1 MSIVFKFIKRL
12 LLFVTATLTLG
23 VVVVVAVYIYIAPEL
38 PSLEEIKTIRVQ
50 TPLRVYTSEGNL
62 IAVFGD
68 KRRVP
73 IDIAEVPSQI
83 IDAFIAAEDDRFYEH
98 LGVDYEG
105 LIRATINLIQTG
117 QRTQGGSTITMQ
129 LARNFFL
136 TNQRTYERKI
146 KEIYLALII
155 ERLLSKEEI
164 LNLYLNKIF
173 MGKRAYGIAAAAE
186 IYYGKNIGELTL
198 AQNAMIAGLPKAPSI
213 YNPLANPKK
222 ALERRAYVLGRMLKL
237 EMISSAEYEMAM
249 AAPITAAEHNIKVE
263 LDAPYVAEMAR
274 AYMVEQYGDKA
285 YSDGFDVYTTVR
297 LTMQQEAQASLRRG
311 LLDYDRRHGWRGA
324 KEQIAAEDLSNPE
337 ALEKELKNL
346 PKVGGLVPAIVLEAV
361 EEMIQVIPKGGS
373 ETTLT
378 RPSWQWQPYLNQ
390 NYVGPKLEDATKL
403 AQKGD
408 IVWLLEQDEGQRR
421 LVQIPEVEGALVA
434 LNPNTGAVLALT
446 GGFDFYQS
454 KFNRVTQAKRQPG
467 SSFKPFIYSAALS
480 EGYTPA
486 TIVNDTPVVFS
497 ETFSRQDWR
506 PENYSGKFFGP
517 TRLREALTHSRNM
530 VSVKLVDA
538 LGLRKTLD
546 YIMRFGFGRKD
557 HPYNLTV
564 ALGSGVATPLEIARG
579 YATFANSGFLITP
592 YFIEKIYSNEKLV
605 FEASSLQPCAENCYQ
620 ENTSNEVAS
629 EIVSETAISENTTQ
643 SMPRI
648 IPPDIAYQ
656 LSSML
661 QSVTQLGTG
670 RRAYRTLKRSDIAGK
685 TGTTNNQHD
694 AWFSGFNRN
703 IVCTVWVGFDNQQ
716 PLGNRETGSVAALP
730 IWIDFMEKVLSGKD
744 ETLFYRP
751 PEIISAKVD
760 AQTGI
765 LAHPSDTNAI
775 SETFRRDYLPKEIAP
790 LPGSKDKEENLE
802 KLF

>member
-1 MSIVFKFIKRL
+1 MFKFIKRL
-12 LLFVTATLTLG
+12 LLFIAGALALG

-105 LIRATINLIQTG
+105 LIRATINLIETG

-146 KEIYLALII
+146 KEIYLALIM
-155 ERLLSKEEI
+155 ERLLGKEEI

-213 YNPLANPKK
+213 YNPLANPQK

-237 EMISSAEYEMAM
+237 KMISSTEYETAM
-249 AAPITAAEHNIKVE
+249 AAPITAAEYDIKVE
-263 LDAPYVAEMAR
+263 LEAPYVAEMVR
-274 AYMVEQYGDKA
+274 AYMIEQYGDKA

-297 LTMQQEAQASLRRG
+297 RTMQQEAQASLRRG
-311 LLDYDRRHGWRGA
+311 LLDYDRRHGWRGT
-324 KEQIAAEDLSNPE
+324 KEQIAAEILSNPE
-337 ALEKELKNL
+337 APRNELKQF
-346 PKVGGLVPAIVLEAV
+346 PKVGGLVPAIVSGV
-361 EEMIQVIPKGGS
+361 VDDTIQVIPKDGL

-378 RPSWQWQPYLNQ
+378 RPSWQWQPRLNQ
-390 NYVGPKLEDATKL
+390 NYVGPQIEDAEKL
-403 AQKGD
+403 VQRGD
-408 IVWLLEQDEGQRR
+408 IVWLLEQDGEQRR
-421 LVQIPEVEGALVA
+421 LVQIPEVEGTLVA
-434 LNPNTGAVLALT
+434 LNPNTGAILALT

-454 KFNRVTQAKRQPG
+454 KFNRAIQAKRQPG
-467 SSFKPFIYSAALS
+467 SSFKPFIYAAALS

-497 ETFSRQDWR
+497 ETFSSQDWR

-517 TRLREALTHSRNM
+517 TRIREALTYSRNM

-546 YIMRFGFGRKD
+546 YIMRFGFERKD
-557 HPYNLTV
+557 HPYNLTM

-592 YFIEKIYSNEKLV
+592 YFIEKIYANEEPI
-605 FEASSLQPCAENCYQ
+605 FEASPPQPCAENCYQ
-620 ENTSNEVAS
+620 ENTGNEVAT
-629 EIVSETAISENTTQ
+629 EIVSKTAISDNAALF
-643 SMPRI
+643 MPRV

-661 QSVTQLGTG
+661 QSVARLGTG
-670 RRAYRTLKRSDIAGK
+670 RKAYRTLKRSDIAGK

-694 AWFSGFNRN
+694 AWFSGFNRD

-730 IWIDFMEKVLSGKD
+730 IWIDFMKKILSGKD
-744 ETLFYRP
+744 ETSFYRP
-751 PEIISAKVD
+751 PEIISAKID
-760 AQTGI
+760 SQTGM
-765 LAHPSDTNAI
+765 LAHPSDATAI
-775 SETFRRDYLPKEIAP
+775 SETFRRGHLPKKIAP
-790 LPGSKDKEENLE
+790 LPGSKDKEEDLE

>member
-1 MSIVFKFIKRL
+1 MLKLIKRL
-12 LLFVTATLTLG
+12 LLFIAATLTLG
-23 VVVVVAVYIYIAPEL
+23 VAVVVAVYIYIAPEL

-73 IDIAEVPSQI
+73 IDIAEVPRQI

-105 LIRATINLIQTG
+105 LIRATINLIETG

-186 IYYGKNIGELTL
+186 IYYGKNIDELTL

-213 YNPLANPKK
+213 YNPLANPQK

-237 EMISSAEYEMAM
+237 KMISADEYETAM
-249 AAPITAAEHNIKVE
+249 VAPITAAEHDIKVE
-263 LDAPYVAEMAR
+263 LDAPYVAEMVR

-297 LTMQQEAQASLRRG
+297 LAMQQEAQASLRRG

-324 KEQIAAEDLSNPE
+324 KQRIAAEDLSNPE
-337 ALEKELKNL
+337 ALEKELKQL
-346 PKVGGLVPAIVLEAV
+346 PKVGGLVPAVVLEAAK
-361 EEMIQVIPKGGS
+361 ETIQVISKDGL

-378 RPSWQWQPYLNQ
+378 RSSWQWQPYLNQ
-390 NYVGPKLEDATKL
+390 NYVGPQVEDATKL
-403 AQKGD
+403 AQKGG
-408 IVWLLEQDEGQRR
+408 IVWLLEQDEEQRQ
-421 LVQIPEVEGALVA
+421 LAQIPQVEGALVA
-434 LNPNTGAVLALT
+434 LNPNTGAILALT

-497 ETFSRQDWR
+497 ETFSSQDWR

-517 TRLREALTHSRNM
+517 TRLREALTYSRNM
-530 VSVKLVDA
+530 VSVKLVDS

-546 YIMRFGFGRKD
+546 YIMRFGFERKD

-579 YATFANSGFLITP
+579 YAAFANSGFLITP
-592 YFIEKIYSNEKLV
+592 YFIEKIYSNEKPI
-605 FEASSLQPCAENCYQ
+605 FQASPPQPCAENCYQ
-620 ENTSNEVAS
+620 ENTSNEVS
-629 EIVSETAISENTTQ
+629 MEIVSEDATQ
-643 SMPRI
+643 FMPRV

-661 QSVTQLGTG
+661 QSVTRLGTG

-703 IVCTVWVGFDNQQ
+703 IVCTVWVGFDNQL

-765 LAHPSDTNAI
+765 LAHPSDNNAI
-775 SETFRRDYLPKEIAP
+775 SETFRRNYLPKEIAP
-790 LPGSKDKEENLE
+790 LPGSKDQEENLE

>member
-1 MSIVFKFIKRL
+1 MSIVFKLIKRL
-12 LLFVTATLTLG
+12 LLFITALLTLG

-73 IDIAEVPSQI
+73 IDIAEVPRQI

-105 LIRATINLIQTG
+105 LIRATINLIETG

-173 MGKRAYGIAAAAE
+173 MGKRAYGVAAAAE

-213 YNPLANPKK
+213 YNPLANPQK

-237 EMISSAEYEMAM
+237 NMISSAEYETAM
-249 AAPITAAEHNIKVE
+249 AAPITAAEHDIKVE
-263 LDAPYVAEMAR
+263 LDAPYVAEMVR

-324 KEQIAAEDLSNPE
+324 KERIAIEVLSNPE
-337 ALEKELKNL
+337 ALEKELKQL
-346 PKVGGLVPAIVLEAV
+346 PEVGGLVPAVVLEAA
-361 EEMIQVIPKGGS
+361 EETIRVIYKGRL

-378 RPSWQWQPYLNQ
+378 RSSWQWQPYLNQ
-390 NYVGPKLEDATKL
+390 NYVGPQLEDATKL

-408 IVWLLEQDEGQRR
+408 VVWLLEQDEGQRQ
-421 LVQIPEVEGALVA
+421 LGQIPQVEGALVA

-454 KFNRVTQAKRQPG
+454 KFNRATQAKRQPG
-467 SSFKPFIYSAALS
+467 SSFKPFIYAAALS

-497 ETFSRQDWR
+497 ETFASQDWR

-517 TRLREALTHSRNM
+517 TRLREALTYSRNM

-579 YATFANSGFLITP
+579 YATFANSGFLIAP
-592 YFIEKIYSNEKLV
+592 YFIEKIYANEKLF
-605 FEASSLQPCAENCYQ
+605 FEASPPQPCAENCYQ
-620 ENTSNEVAS
+620 ENTSNEVAT
-629 EIVSETAISENTTQ
+629 EIVSEDATQ
-643 SMPRI
+643 FMPRV

-661 QSVTQLGTG
+661 QSVTRLGTG

-694 AWFSGFNRN
+694 AWFSGFNRD

-730 IWIDFMEKVLSGKD
+730 IWIDFMEKVLSEKG

-760 AQTGI
+760 AQSGM

-790 LPGSKDKEENLE
+790 VPGSKDKEEDLE